1 MCRVITIERM
11 EIGAVTVLR
20 LVGDIDEDGMND
32 LRLALTG
39 CIRDR
44 RCNMVVNLSEVSFIS
59 YMGVGVLVERLRQL
73 RAYGGDMRLACLN
86 LYTDRLFRMVGV
98 SKVFQVFESESQA
111 IQTYREAA

>member
-1 MCRVITIERM
+1 MITIERL
-11 EIGAVTVLR
+11 ENGAVTVIR
-20 LVGDIDEDGMND
+20 LAGDIDEDGMND

-39 CIRDR
+39 CIKDR
-44 RCNMVVNLSEVSFIS
+44 RCNMVVNLADVSFIS

-73 RAYGGDMRLACLN
+73 RAYGGDMRLCGLN

-98 SKVFQVFESESQA
+98 SKVFQVCDSEPQA